1 MMARAP
7 LSPTDAGR
15 AGFVLIAVLWLLV
28 ALSAVGLH
36 AGLEMRTERMAA
48 ANQLDEMRARQAAL
62 AGAEYAR
69 SRLSAALLQRADE
82 LRAQTAQA
90 NRGNQRQQQ
99 QSRTQSVQRLFRSAD
114 PMDDPWRDPQELVL
128 ADMQF
133 GDARFSLFLRDA
145 ASVLNLN
152 AATEE
157 MLRNFFSL
165 GLDLDFAQA
174 DRITQAVLDWRDS
187 DELPRV
193 NGAEREEYLRAGMAV
208 LPPNR
213 GFPDVDELRH
223 VLGVTPEIFA
233 AALPYL
239 TLRGS
244 GRVNINAAPEAV
256 LLALPGMTRAAA
268 QEILRL
274 RDAGNFPT
282 STQQL
287 TRLLPAAAAQPIQ
300 AVQQAFN
307 SRVSFRTD
315 EVEII
320 SDGHVEGSA
329 VESRVRVIV
338 VRSDQGAM
346 VVTRV
351 FN

>member
-1 MMARAP
+1 MST
-7 LSPTDAGR
+7 LTSGR
-15 AGFVLIAVLWLLV
+15 RGFVLIAVLWLLV

-36 AGLEMRTERMAA
+36 AGLEMRTERLAA
-48 ANQLDEMRARQAAL
+48 ANMLDESRARQAAL
-62 AGAEYAR
+62 AGGEYAR
-69 SRLSAALLQRADE
+69 SRLTAALLQRADE

-90 NRGNQRQQQ
+90 AARGNQGRGQQQ
-99 QSRTQSVQRLFRSAD
+99 QQQNRMRSVQQLFRSAN
-114 PMDDPWRDPQELVL
+114 PTDDPWRDPQGLVL
-128 ADMQF
+128 SEMQF
-133 GDARFSLFLRDA
+133 GDAHFSLFLRDA

-157 MLRNFFSL
+157 MLRNFFSQ
-165 GLDLDFAQA
+165 GLELDFKLA
-174 DRITQAVLDWRDS
+174 DQITQAVLDWRDT
-187 DELPRV
+187 DDIPRV
-193 NGAEREEYLRAGMAV
+193 NGAERDQYLKAGAAV

-244 GRVNINAAPEAV
+244 GGRVNVNSAPEPV

-268 QEILRL
+268 QALIRMRES
-274 RDAGNFPT
+274 GTFPT
-282 STQQL
+282 TMAQL
-287 TRLLPAAAAQPIQ
+287 LQMLPAAASAPIRAQ
-300 AVQQAFN
+300 QQQFN

-320 SDGHVEGSA
+320 SDGHVEGSS
-329 VESRVRVIV
+329 VEQRVRLIVI
-338 VRSDQGAM
+338 RSDQGAM
-346 VVTRV
+346 LMTRV

>member
-1 MMARAP
+1 MRAHG
-7 LSPTDAGR
+7 LGR
-15 AGFVLIAVLWLLV
+15 RGFVLIAVLWLLV

-48 ANQLDEMRARQAAL
+48 ANMLDEARARQAAL
-62 AGAEYAR
+62 AGGEYAR
-69 SRLSAALLQRADE
+69 SRLTAALLQRADE

-90 NRGNQRQQQ
+90 GRGGNQRQQQ
-99 QSRTQSVQRLFRSAD
+99 QSRTRSVQQLFRSAN
-114 PMDDPWRDPQELVL
+114 PMDDPWRDPAGLVL
-128 ADMQF
+128 PEMVF
-133 GDARFSLFLRDA
+133 GDARFSLHLRDA

-157 MLRNFFSL
+157 MLRNFFSQ
-165 GLDLDFAQA
+165 GLELDFAQA
-174 DRITQAVLDWRDS
+174 DRLTQAVLDWRDS

-193 NGAEREEYLRAGMAV
+193 GGAERDQYLRAGAAV

-223 VLGVTPEIFA
+223 VIGMTPEIFA

-244 GRVNINAAPEAV
+244 GRVNVNAAPEPV

-268 QEILRL
+268 QELMRL
-274 RDAGNFPT
+274 RDAGTFPT
-282 STQQL
+282 NTQEL
-287 TRLLPAAAAQPIQ
+287 LRALPAASSRPIQ
-300 AVQQAFN
+300 AMQQQFN

-329 VESRVRVIV
+329 VEARVRLIV
-338 VRSDQGAM
+338 VRSDQGA
-346 VVTRV
+346 VLVTRV

>member
-1 MMARAP
+1 MG
-7 LSPTDAGR
+7 SG
-15 AGFVLIAVLWLLV
+15 GFVLIAVLWLLV

-36 AGLEMRTERMAA
+36 AGLEMRTERLAA
-48 ANQLDEMRARQAAL
+48 ANMLDEARARQAAL

-69 SRLSAALLQRADE
+69 SRLTAALLQRADE

-90 NRGNQRQQQ
+90 GRGGNQRQQQ
-99 QSRTQSVQRLFRSAD
+99 QSRTRSVQQLFRQAN
-114 PMDDPWRDPQELVL
+114 PTDDPWRDPQQLVL
-128 ADMQF
+128 SEMAF
-133 GDARFSLFLRDA
+133 GDARFSLYVRDA
-145 ASVLNLN
+145 AAVLNLN
-152 AATEE
+152 SATEE
-157 MLRNFFSL
+157 MLRNFFSQ
-165 GLDLDFAQA
+165 GLELDFAQA
-174 DRITQAVLDWRDS
+174 DRLTQAVLDWRDS

-193 NGAEREEYLRAGMAV
+193 NGAEREEYLRAGAAV

-223 VLGVTPEIFA
+223 VLGMTPEIFA
-233 AALPYL
+233 EALPYL

-244 GRVNINAAPEAV
+244 GRVNVNAAPEAV

-268 QEILRL
+268 QELMRL
-274 RDAGNFPT
+274 RDAGTFPT
-282 STQQL
+282 STQEL
-287 TRLLPAAAAQPIQ
+287 LRALPAAASRPIQ
-300 AVQQAFN
+300 AQQQAFN

-320 SDGHVEGSA
+320 SDGHVEGSV
-329 VESRVRVIV
+329 VESRVRLTVI
-338 VRSDQGAM
+338 RSDQGAM